1 MVTVGERRRF
11 IVSIQIEGS
20 LVIHNKNPNVFGE
33 IKIGENSLL
42 FKFNLRNI
50 EALSGVD
57 FSSFIEKPN
66 DIKKVVDLSIFG
78 GSEAEEISLTNE
90 ETVLFLA
97 ILRRFLSTFSI
108 VSMFSYPLVP
118 LIKTESR
125 LSLCRDGFQMLS
137 QEKFGLKLE
146 ESAN

>member
-20 LVIHNKNPNVFGE
+20 LVIHNENPNVLGE
-33 IKIGENSLL
+33 IKIGENSLFFRFS
-42 FKFNLRNI
+42 FKNM
-50 EALSGVD
+50 EALRGVHLSNFTGENPD
-57 FSSFIEKPN
+57 
-66 DIKKVVDLSIFG
+66 DIRKLVDLSIF
-78 GSEAEEISLTNE
+78 EDEEIPLTNE
-90 ETVLFLA
+90 ETILFLQ
-97 ILRRFLSTFSI
+97 ILKRFLSTFSI
-108 VSMFSYPLVP
+108 VSIFSYPFVP

-125 LSLCRDGFQMLS
+125 FSLCRDGFQMLS